1 MSGNPDLLLLS
12 SSRVHGYGYLEFVR
26 DELVTFLSG
35 CPTLHFVPYALHDH
49 DAYTQ
54 VVRAAFAPLGVEVV
68 GVHEGGDPARALR
81 EARAVF
87 VGGGNTFRLLRAL
100 QRGRLL
106 EILRARAGAGEL
118 RYLGVS
124 AGINVTAPTIRT
136 TNDMP
141 IVQPDGLDALG
152 LVPFQLNAHYVDA
165 DAGSTH
171 MGETRAQRIKEF
183 LEENEVPVL
192 GLREGSWLRRR
203 GGELKLGG
211 IAGAVLFL
219 RGLVPTAYPPNTSL
233 EFLLD
238 ARARY
243 DHPLRP

>member
-1 MSGNPDLLLLS
+1 MTVNPDLLLLS

-26 DELVTFLSG
+26 DELVEFLAG
-35 CPTLHFVPYALHDH
+35 CSTLHFVPFALHNH

-54 VVRAAFAPLGVEVV
+54 VVRGAFAPLGIEVV
-68 GVHEGGDPARALR
+68 GVHATGDPAAALR

-100 QRGRLL
+100 QERGLL
-106 EILRARAGAGEL
+106 EILRERAGAGEL
-118 RYLGVS
+118 RYMGVS

-141 IVQPDGLDALG
+141 IVQPRTLDALG

-165 DAGSTH
+165 DASSTH

-183 LEENEVPVL
+183 LEENQVPVL
-192 GLREGSWLRRR
+192 GLREGAWLRRR
-203 GGELKLGG
+203 GDDLKLGG
-211 IAGAVLFL
+211 VAGAVLFQ
-219 RGLVPTAYPPNTSL
+219 RGRVPTAYQPATDL
-233 EFLLD
+233 KFLLETE
-238 ARARY
+238 ARY
-243 DHPLRP
+243 DHPL

>member
-1 MSGNPDLLLLS
+1 MTAAPELLLLS
-12 SSRVHGYGYLEFVR
+12 SSRVHGYGYLEFAR
-26 DELVTFLSG
+26 DELAAFFDG
-35 CPTLHFVPYALHDH
+35 YPKLHFVPYALHDR
-49 DAYTQ
+49 DTYTR
-54 VVRAAFAPLGVEVV
+54 VVRDSFAALGIEVV
-68 GVHEGGDPARALR
+68 SVHESGDPAAALR

-100 QRGRLL
+100 QQHGLL
-106 EILRARAGAGEL
+106 EILRERVGAGEL
-118 RYLGVS
+118 RYMGVS

-141 IVQPDGLDALG
+141 IVQPDGLDSLG

-165 DAGSTH
+165 DANSTH

-192 GLREGSWLRRR
+192 GLREGAWLRRR
-203 GGELKLGG
+203 GDALKLGG
-211 IAGAVLFL
+211 VAGAVLFR
-219 RGLVPTAYPPNTSL
+219 RGLVPAAYAPDADL
-233 EFLLD
+233 RFLLD

-243 DHPLRP
+243 EHPLGT

>member
-1 MSGNPDLLLLS
+1 MATWS
-12 SSRVHGYGYLEFVR
+12 SCATSS
-26 DELVTFLSG
+26 VTFLAG
-35 CPTLHFVPYALHDH
+35 CPTLHFVPFALHDH

-54 VVRAAFAPLGVEVV
+54 IVRAAFAPLGIDVV
-68 GVHEGGDPARALR
+68 GVHEAGDPAAALR

-100 QRGRLL
+100 QRHGLL
-106 EILRARAGAGEL
+106 ELLRERVGTGEL

-152 LVPFQLNAHYVDA
+152 LMPFQLNAHYVDA
-165 DAGSTH
+165 EANSTH
-171 MGETRAQRIKEF
+171 MGESRAQRIKEF

-192 GLREGSWLRRR
+192 GLREGAWLRRR

-211 IAGAVLFL
+211 VAGAVLFL
-219 RGLVPTAYPPNTSL
+219 RARVPTAYPPDTDL
-233 EFLLD
+233 TFLLG
-238 ARARY
+238 ARAQF
-243 DHPLRP
+243 DQPFRP

>member
-1 MSGNPDLLLLS
+1 MTASPELLLLS

-26 DELVTFLSG
+26 DELVAFLAG
-35 CPTLHFVPYALHDH
+35 CPTLHFVPFALHDH

-54 VVRAAFAPLGVEVV
+54 VVRAAFALLGIDVV
-68 GVHEGGDPARALR
+68 GVHEAGDPAGALR

-100 QRGRLL
+100 QRHGLL
-106 EILRARAGAGEL
+106 ELLRERVGTGEL

-152 LVPFQLNAHYVDA
+152 LMPFQLNAHYVDA
-165 DAGSTH
+165 EADSTH
-171 MGETRAQRIKEF
+171 MGESRAQRIKEF

-192 GLREGSWLRRR
+192 GLREGAWLRRR

-211 IAGAVLFL
+211 VAGAVLFL
-219 RGLVPTAYPPNTSL
+219 RGLVPTAYLPDSDL
-233 EFLLD
+233 EFLL
-238 ARARY
+238 AAQARY
-243 DHPLRP
+243 DHPL